1 MRRLLACLFALV
13 TIPAA
18 ASAQF
23 PPDSLKNLKVLPKNI
38 PVRTLLDTMRTFAGA
53 LGVRCNFCHVGNEG
67 EPLSKFD
74 FASDK
79 KPEKDIARTMMRMVL
94 AINNDHLSKLKT
106 RNDPPVVVG
115 CATCHRGIAV
125 PRPLQQVVLMAY
137 DSGGADAGIAEYR
150 ALRQKY
156 YGRASYDFGEGPLTE
171 VGAALRAR
179 QKFADAVKFYLL
191 NTEFA
196 PNSPFAFR
204 AAAEG
209 QAAAG
214 DTAAAIASLQHAMT
228 LNPNDQQMK
237 RMLDMLTHQAP
248 APADTLRRRP

>member
-1 MRRLLACLFALV
+1 
-13 TIPAA
+13 
-18 ASAQF
+18 
-23 PPDSLKNLKVLPKNI
+23 
-38 PVRTLLDTMRTFAGA
+38 
-53 LGVRCNFCHVGNEG
+53 
-67 EPLSKFD
+67 
-74 FASDK
+74 
-79 KPEKDIARTMMRMVL
+79 MMRMVL

-137 DSGGADAGIAEYR
+137 DSGGADAGIATYR

-156 YGRASYDFGEGPLTE
+156 YGRASYDFGEGPLAE
-171 VGAALRAR
+171 VGGALRAR

-204 AAAEG
+204 AVAEG

-214 DTAAAIASLQHAMT
+214 DTAAAIASLQHAIS
-228 LNPNDQQMK
+228 LNPNDPQMK

-248 APADTLRRRP
+248 PPADTIRRRP